1 MPKII
6 LKNNINYISL
16 YIFFLILELMYI
28 ILILSP
34 YSEKILFNI
43 KYIDFI
49 FIFLIFFNI
58 LFPGIGWLAFFIT
71 IYKKKIEYL
80 TDYTYCTDYKYFTKN
95 ATIYNEAL
103 LERIDNTTSGYSSA
117 QGDVQDKYYFQI
129 PTNLK
134 KNKEIFEILNTPR
147 GLYTTSLLAKEM
159 QIS

>member
-6 LKNNINYISL
+6 SKNNINYISL
-16 YIFFLILELMYI
+16 YIFLLILELTYI

-49 FIFLIFFNI
+49 LIFLIFFNI
-58 LFPGIGWLAFFIT
+58 LFPGIVWFAFFIT

-103 LERIDNTTSGYSSA
+103 LERIDDTTSGYSSA
-117 QGDVQDKYYFQI
+117 QGDIQDKYYFKI

-159 QIS
+159 HIS